1 MKRILSILTAITLIT
16 GVFLPIQASAQAQW
30 KMNYQAVIRNSSDEL
45 IINTTIGMRINILQ
59 GTSTGTVVYTET
71 QTPATNANGLV
82 TIEIGAAAGFN
93 NINWANG
100 PYYIKTE
107 TDPSGGTN
115 YTLTGTSQLLSV
127 PYALHA
133 KTAESITGTVTETD
147 PVYTSSQAAN
157 ITTTDITNLSN
168 LSGTNTGD
176 QNLSLLATT
185 TSVTTGLA
193 LKVDKEA
200 GKGLSTN
207 DYTTA
212 EKTKLSGLSNA
223 DGSETKVT
231 AGTNVTVTG
240 AGTTVSPYVVN
251 ASGGA
256 SDPAYDG
263 NRIITLAGLPGVSGS
278 NFNTATMAEF
288 LNKVFFPPVNAT
300 LPTTTFSTATS
311 TFPYSAW
318 KNWSSFTTNLSFSW
332 SATNVSLTDASD
344 DKLVN
349 SIKLK
354 TGATVL
360 ETVTPTNP
368 VGSAQS
374 GTFHDVVVDNS
385 AGNAT
390 TDFSKSFTLEV
401 VDAQPNTITKNVT
414 IALNKAIQ
422 MTYGDPTLTP
432 GTLVYEYSNSNIPL
446 SLGWSI
452 TLNDEAISSISVDGA
467 VTGSTSTLGSQ
478 AVTFRTI
485 ANGGTQTKAF
495 PLVVNGN
502 LYGAGT
508 SRNSPTVSWENRL
521 YRGIISAAPCD
532 AGFSFTDTQI
542 KALASETKLGGN
554 WKDPNGYSF
563 SMGAG
568 GYIAFAYPSYG
579 AVAPTVQ
586 YKDPTFGWMTYDASN
601 IVTIIRNNFS
611 NQNGYTGT
619 NYKLVFVCVFYAG
632 GTVEIRLE

>member
-16 GVFLPIQASAQAQW
+16 GVFLPIQASAQAPW
-30 KMNYQAVIRNSSDEL
+30 KMNYQAVIRNSSEEL

-115 YTLTGTSQLLSV
+115 YTLTGTSQMLSV

-185 TSVTTGLA
+185 LSVTTGLA

-212 EKTKLSGLSNA
+212 EKTKLSGLSN
-223 DGSETKVT
+223 
-231 AGTNVTVTG
+231 N
-240 AGTTVSPYVVN
+240 
-251 ASGGA
+251 
-256 SDPAYDG
+256 PAYDG

-288 LNKVFFPPVNAT
+288 LNKVFFPSVNAT
-300 LPTTTFSTATS
+300 PPTTTFSTAIS
-311 TFPYSAW
+311 TFSYSTW
-318 KNWSSFTTNLSFSW
+318 KNWSSFTTSLSFSW

-344 DKLVN
+344 DKLIN

-360 ETVTPTNP
+360 QTITPTNP

-374 GTFHDVVVDNS
+374 GTFPGVVVDNS

-401 VDAQPNTITKNVT
+401 VDAQPNTVTKNVT

-422 MTYGDPTLTP
+422 MTYGNPTLTP

-478 AVTFRTI
+478 AVTFKTI

-521 YRGIISAAPCD
+521 YRGIISSAPCD
-532 AGFSFTDTQI
+532 AGFSFTDTQV

-568 GYIAFAYPSYG
+568 GYIAFAYPSDG

-632 GTVEIRLE
+632 GTVEIRLQ